1 MYKLFNSS
9 NMSDDWI
16 QLNFQQQFNGRNVN
30 IQFFNVSNYKV
41 GKNLLVNRF
50 RNLNNKINYN
60 WFNDSYNTFKVKCKQ
75 LFLQI

>member
-1 MYKLFNSS
+1 
-9 NMSDDWI
+9 MSDDWI

-50 RNLNNKINYN
+50 QNLNNKINFN